1 MIYLCSVGTGSGCMT
16 LSLARAIAPNGH
28 VFTFEYNPARSLEAT
43 EEFKKLVITF

>member
-1 MIYLCSVGTGSGCMT
+1 MT